1 VRSVLIT
8 GASTGIGRAC
18 ALRLDRAGFG
28 VFAGVRKESDGEKL
42 KDESSERLS
51 PVIID
56 VTDGTSIKDAA
67 ATIRE
72 ATGGAGLAG
81 LVNNAGITV
90 QGALE
95 YLPVDEVRRQFEV
108 NVFGQL
114 AVTQELLPEIRA
126 GRGRIVFMSSIAGRA
141 PSLPFLGPYAGSKWA
156 LEALA
161 ESWRIELLPWKI
173 HVALIEP
180 GSIDTPVWEKGDATF
195 GGIVDSL
202 PPEGKKRYVHT
213 MERARKIAQQSGA
226 RGISPDE
233 VAKRVEH
240 ALTAR
245 RPRTRYLVGVDARV
259 RAIVENALPARLRDR
274 TIGKVMGYGK

>member
-1 VRSVLIT
+1 
-8 GASTGIGRAC
+8 
-18 ALRLDRAGFG
+18 
-28 VFAGVRKESDGEKL
+28 
-42 KDESSERLS
+42 
-51 PVIID
+51 
-56 VTDGTSIKDAA
+56 
-67 ATIRE
+67 
-72 ATGGAGLAG
+72 
-81 LVNNAGITV
+81 
-90 QGALE
+90 
-95 YLPVDEVRRQFEV
+95 
-108 NVFGQL
+108 
-114 AVTQELLPEIRA
+114 
-126 GRGRIVFMSSIAGRA
+126 
-141 PSLPFLGPYAGSKWA
+141 
-156 LEALA
+156 
-161 ESWRIELLPWKI
+161 
-173 HVALIEP
+173 
-180 GSIDTPVWEKGDATF
+180 VWEKGDATF

>member
-1 VRSVLIT
+1 VRFVLIT

-28 VFAGVRKESDGEKL
+28 VFAGVRKEADGKSL
-42 KDESSERLS
+42 KDDSSERLS

-72 ATGGAGLAG
+72 AGGSGLAG

-156 LEALA
+156 LEAFADSL
-161 ESWRIELLPWKI
+161 RIELRPWNI

-195 GGIVDSL
+195 GDIVDSL
-202 PPEGKKRYVHT
+202 PPEGKERYVHT
-213 MERARKIAQQSGA
+213 MERARKIAQQAGA

-245 RPRTRYLVGVDARV
+245 RPRTRYLVGIDARV
-259 RAIVENALPARLRDR
+259 RAVVENALPDRLRDR